1 VKTSCRHLQRVVVT
15 LKPSIADANLTKDV
29 LQPELESTEEEA
41 VSLYGGEA
49 VLAEVEAGDEQR
61 CATDEHVLSLGHV
74 HVAGAVETAQR
85 HAVQLHVTHVN
96 TVCRRR
102 RRTTS
107 TQTHSVTR
115 VHCSQPRATLRLR
128 RDTTALII

>member
-1 VKTSCRHLQRVVVT
+1 MT
-15 LKPSIADANLTKDV
+15 LKPSIADANLTEDV
-29 LQPELESTEEEA
+29 LQPELESTEQEA

-61 CATDEHVLSLGHV
+61 SSTDEHVLSVGHV

-96 TVCRRR
+96 AICRRR

-107 TQTHSVTR
+107 THSQRHSSHVFR
-115 VHCSQPRATLRLR
+115 AHVGAIRLSDPDQDSQ
-128 RDTTALII
+128 